1 MESVGHPTGPGRPTI
16 PSPPRN
22 LRVGILLVELILV
35 VLIAYLV
42 AQFTFRLLEVGP
54 SIDGPLPSVEA
65 PEADGLNTAGLTAF
79 DPFFREIGT
88 TEVPEQAVV
97 RESSLR
103 LEVFGLR
110 ASPNGQGSA
119 IIKTQ
124 DGDQKVIQI
133 GDRVASG
140 VTLSAVYADRL
151 EVNRGG
157 VREAIYLRPQ
167 RERQIAPSQP
177 RQRTA
182 SAQPVVSEGAAAGP
196 AIDLTKFNLTPVRRE
211 RRIIGFQIPDPLPLQ
226 LLGSGIEAGDILT
239 HANNE
244 PLTSFERLEE
254 IGEEL
259 SGNSQLTIAL
269 ERRGEAL
276 TLTVNLGG
284 NR

>member
-1 MESVGHPTGPGRPTI
+1 MESVGHQGTGRAVT
-16 PSPPRN
+16 PSPPRS
-22 LRVGILLVELILV
+22 LRVVILFVELLLVI
-35 VLIAYLV
+35 LIAYLA
-42 AQFTFRLLEVGP
+42 AQLSFRFLEVAP
-54 SIDGPLPSVEA
+54 SIDGPLPSIETIEPVTANAEA
-65 PEADGLNTAGLTAF
+65 LTGF
-79 DPFFREIGT
+79 DPFFREIGGAA
-88 TEVPEQAVV
+88 VPQQTAV

-110 ASPNGQGSA
+110 ASPNGEGSA

-124 DGDQKVIQI
+124 DGDQKLVKI
-133 GDRVASG
+133 GDRVANG
-140 VTLSAVYADRL
+140 VTLAAVYADRL
-151 EVNRGG
+151 EVNRAG

-167 RERQIAPSQP
+167 RERQTQAISARRPAAPATTSQ
-177 RQRTA
+177 A
-182 SAQPVVSEGAAAGP
+182 SASGP
-196 AIDLTKFNLTPVRRE
+196 EIDLTRFNLSPVRRD
-211 RRIIGFQIPDPLPLQ
+211 RRIVGFQIPDPLPLQ

-259 SGNSQLTIAL
+259 SGASQLTFGL
-269 ERRGEAL
+269 ERRGEQM

>member
-1 MESVGHPTGPGRPTI
+1 MESVGHQGTGRAVI

-22 LRVGILLVELILV
+22 LRVAILFVELLLVI
-35 VLIAYLV
+35 LIAYLA
-42 AQFTFRLLEVGP
+42 AQFTFRLLEVDP
-54 SIDGPLPSVEA
+54 SVDGSLPSVEA
-65 PEADGLNTAGLTAF
+65 VEQVSASTETLTSF
-79 DPFFREIGT
+79 DPFFREVGDVT
-88 TEVPEQAVV
+88 AQQQTAV

-110 ASPNGQGSA
+110 ASPNGEGSA

-124 DGDQKVIQI
+124 NGDQKLVKI
-133 GDRVASG
+133 GDRVANG
-140 VTLSAVYADRL
+140 VTLAAVYPDRL
-151 EVNRGG
+151 EVNRAG

-167 RERQIAPSQP
+167 RERQIQTITTPRPSAPVA
-177 RQRTA
+177 A
-182 SAQPVVSEGAAAGP
+182 SRASDTGP
-196 AIDLTKFNLTPVRRE
+196 EIDLTKFNLSPVRRD
-211 RRIIGFQIPDPLPLQ
+211 RRIVGFQVPDPLPLQ
-226 LLGSGIEAGDILT
+226 LLGSGIEAGDVLT

-259 SGNSQLTIAL
+259 SGTSQLMLGL
-269 ERRGEAL
+269 ERRGEQM